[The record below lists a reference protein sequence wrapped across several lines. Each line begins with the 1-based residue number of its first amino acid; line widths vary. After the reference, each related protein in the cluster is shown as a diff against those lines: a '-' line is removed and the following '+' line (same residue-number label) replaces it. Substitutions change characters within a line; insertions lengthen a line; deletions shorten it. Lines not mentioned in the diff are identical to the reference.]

1 MAGLGGSCFG
11 CVVCEVLAGGM
22 PRHYLETQGRDTDVG
37 VIRGRLTST
46 VYHFQP
52 AGSLFSSDQ
61 LW

>member
-37 VIRGRLTST
+37 VIQG
-46 VYHFQP
+46 
-52 AGSLFSSDQ
+52 GG
-61 LW
+61 